1 MLRRIITL
9 IFITLFSLASFA
21 QVDRSKPPQPGP
33 APLIQLGKY
42 ETFELANGLKV
53 FIIGNNKLPRVAFY
67 LIINRTP
74 ILQGDETGYISAA
87 GKLLGTATKTRTKDE
102 INNQVDFI
110 GATLSASSGGV
121 FGMSLKDHDTT
132 LLDIMS
138 DVIKNAV
145 FNQPELD
152 KIKLRMKSDLEA
164 SKDDPDA
171 ISGVVGDVLRYGK
184 DYPYGEVMTDK
195 TIQNISLKKCE
206 EYYST
211 YYRPNDSYLAVV
223 GDISK
228 DEAKT
233 LVEKYFGDWQKG
245 IIPKNTFKTP
255 EPPAHREI
263 AIVDRPNA
271 VQSAINITYPLQL
284 TPGSKDI
291 IKASVMNTI
300 LGGDAFRLFQNL
312 REDHGYTYGA
322 YSDLSSDEY
331 VGQFDASANV
341 RNDVTD
347 SSVTQILYEMDR
359 IRKDQVSE
367 KELQHAKNFISGSF
381 AISLEQPQTI
391 ASFAV
396 NIAKYN
402 LPKDYYQNYLK
413 NIAAVTPEEIKSEAD
428 KYILPDNSY
437 ILVVGNADQVA
448 KGLSQFGPIKYYN
461 SFGDII
467 DTTKAS
473 IPAGLTAEK
482 IIDNYINAVGGKK
495 NLNKV
500 KDRTTVMDGS
510 VQGVSVL
517 MTIYQKAPDKMMQ
530 EVSAGAMKQ
539 DIYYDGKSGLIT
551 MAGKSMEVKGNE
563 LEKLKYEST
572 LDLLSNLKAFHI
584 KLKLEDI
591 EKVNGKDA
599 YKVDMI
605 LPSGTK
611 WIQYYDPQTWL
622 KVKESKNITVP
633 QGTFTQDTYFDDYRD
648 VEGVK
653 YPFSLKQTLGP
664 QHLDF
669 VVTSIKVNTG
679 LKDSIFEPK

>member
-1 MLRRIITL
+1 MLRRIL
-9 IFITLFSLASFA
+9 ALSFIVLFSFLAFA
-21 QVDRSKPPQPGP
+21 QIDRSKPPQPGP

-42 ETFELANGLKV
+42 ETFELSNGLKV
-53 FIIGNNKLPRVAFY
+53 FIIENNKLPRVAFY
-67 LIINRTP
+67 LIVNRPP

-87 GKLLGTATKTRTKDE
+87 GRLLGTATKTRTKDQ
-102 INNQVDFI
+102 INDQIDFI
-110 GATLSASSGGV
+110 GAEFSTSSNGV
-121 FGMSLKDHDTT
+121 FGMALKQHDTT
-132 LLDIMS
+132 LLSIMS

-145 FNQPELD
+145 FNQSELD
-152 KIKLRMKSDLEA
+152 KIKLRMKSDIEA

-171 ISGVVGDVLRYGK
+171 ISSVVGDVLRYGK
-184 DYPYGEVMTDK
+184 NYPYGEVMTDK
-195 TIQNISLKKCE
+195 TIDSISLTKCE

-211 YYRPNDSYLAVV
+211 YFRPNDSYLAVV

-228 DEAKT
+228 GEAKT

-245 IIPKNTFKTP
+245 NVPKATYKTP
-255 EPPAHREI
+255 VPPAHREV
-263 AIVDRPNA
+263 AIVDRPNS
-271 VQSAINITYPLQL
+271 VQSVINVTYPVQL
-284 TPGSKDI
+284 TTGSKDI
-291 IKASVMNTI
+291 IKANVMNTI
-300 LGGDAFRLFQNL
+300 LGGDAFRLFENL
-312 REDHGYTYGA
+312 RENHGYTYGA
-322 YSDLSSDEY
+322 YSDLSPDEY

-341 RNDVTD
+341 RNEVTD
-347 SSVTQILYEMDR
+347 SSVAQILYEMNR
-359 IRKDQVSE
+359 IRKEPVSE
-367 KELQHAKNFISGSF
+367 KELQHAKNFISGNF
-381 AISLEQPQTI
+381 AISLERPQTI

-402 LPKDYYQNYLK
+402 LPEDYYQNYLK
-413 NIAAVTPEEIKSEAD
+413 NIAAVTPEEIKAEAD
-428 KYILPDNSY
+428 KYILPDNAY
-437 ILVVGNADQVA
+437 VLVVGNADEVA
-448 KGLSQFGPIKYYN
+448 KSLAHFGPVKYYDSN
-461 SFGDII
+461 GNVI
-467 DTTKAS
+467 DTNKAS
-473 IPAGLTAEK
+473 IPAGLTADK
-482 IIDNYINAVGGKK
+482 IIENYIDAVGGKK
-495 NLNKV
+495 NLDKV
-500 KDRTTVMDGS
+500 KDRTTIMDGN

-530 EVSAGAMKQ
+530 EVTAGAMKQ
-539 DIYYDGKSGLIT
+539 DIYYNGKTGVIK

-584 KLKLEDI
+584 KLKLEDV
-591 EKVNGKDA
+591 EKVNGKNA

-648 VEGVK
+648 VDGVR